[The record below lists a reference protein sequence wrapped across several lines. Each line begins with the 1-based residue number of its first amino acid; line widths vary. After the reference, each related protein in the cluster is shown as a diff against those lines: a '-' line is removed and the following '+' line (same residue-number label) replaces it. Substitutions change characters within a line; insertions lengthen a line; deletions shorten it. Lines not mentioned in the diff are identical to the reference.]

1 MHDHAYKHVKKKKEY
16 NRILKIIK
24 STLGIGSMV
33 SKFSASATMLDN
45 WKVMISVWDSA
56 RVQTYTMQVDSTPL
70 HCNILILSG
79 IMARL

>member
-45 WKVMISVWDSA
+45 
-56 RVQTYTMQVDSTPL
+56 
-70 HCNILILSG
+70 
-79 IMARL
+79 